1 MLKKTCAFLL
11 ALCLLL
17 TVCGCDGGAGAEANP
32 SPSPSRSAVP
42 EASPAPE
49 ETPAAQLSQRAENW
63 AADISYLKRNYKM
76 YHPDPFYL
84 CSEEEFNWK
93 LDQLV
98 AKVDDLSDNDIYFEL
113 AAIIAGMGDIHT
125 AVVAP
130 DSLFDREFPVLV
142 RCFGDKPYLYGYLEG
157 TVLISRI
164 SGKRRPAFQIHST
177 VGGARHIFR
186 LPGFLFQPFLT
197 GRAATTRRAIPSRFQ
212 MRTKKSSP

>member
-11 ALCLLL
+11 AVCLLL
-17 TVCGCDGGAGAEANP
+17 TVCGCDGGAGTESSP
-32 SPSPSRSAVP
+32 SPSPSQSAVP

-49 ETPAAQLSQRAENW
+49 ESTEVQLSQRAENW

-98 AKVDDLSDNDIYFEL
+98 AKADDLSDNDIYFEL

-125 AVVAP
+125 AV
-130 DSLFDREFPVLV
+130 E
-142 RCFGDKPYLYGYLEG
+142 C
-157 TVLISRI
+157 RI
-164 SGKRRPAFQIHST
+164 
-177 VGGARHIFR
+177 
-186 LPGFLFQPFLT
+186 PFLT
-197 GRAATTRRAIPSRFQ
+197 GNSPFWFGVLGISHTCTGIWRAMTSLLPTCCVR
-212 MRTKKSSP
+212 SSL